1 MTKRRSLIAVGFSLS
16 SAVLLILSSVLVVNE
31 IIRRPFTELLP
42 MILSSLEIFVGFSR
56 HVTMISIVQWGG
68 LLAVPVVIF
77 VETGLLF
84 GFFLPG
90 DSLLLTVGILAST
103 GHIDLWVLVPLTILA
118 AVGGDQVGYV
128 IGLQS
133 ALACRYSFVQSHLLR
148 ARVFYERHGGMAIVA
163 ARFLPIVRTLAPVV
177 AGASGMRYRNFVTYN
192 IAGGVLWVVSLTLS
206 GYVLGRTAP
215 SFIPVFYPL
224 IGIIVTILIVTNIIV
239 LIRKTLPIRNHSAP
253 PTTQGPSSPVQRT
266 I

>member
-1 MTKRRSLIAVGFSLS
+1 MTKRRSVSAVGFSLA
-16 SAVLLILSSVLVVNE
+16 SAFLLVLFSVLVVNE
-31 IIRRPFTELLP
+31 IIRRPSTELLP
-42 MILSSLEIFVGFSR
+42 MISSSLEIFVGLSR
-56 HVTMISIVQWGG
+56 HVTVISIIQWGG

-103 GHIDLWVLVPLTILA
+103 GHIDLWVLIPLTILA

-133 ALACRYSFVQSHLLR
+133 VLAWRYSFVQKHLLR
-148 ARVFYERHGGMAIVA
+148 ARVFYERHGSTAIVA

-192 IAGGVLWVVSLTLS
+192 VAGGILWVVSLTLS

-215 SFIPVFYPL
+215 SFIPIFYPL
-224 IGIIVTILIVTNIIV
+224 IGIIVVISIVTNISV
-239 LIRKTLPIRNHSAP
+239 LLHKTIRNHPAS
-253 PTTQGPSSPVQRT
+253 PTSTTSQGPS
-266 I
+266 